1 MGEYYQDHD
10 NLIKDHP
17 TRSNLMRDLRRY
29 QVGIWV
35 MQEKTLQEQKRWL
48 AQQNLYVG
56 IPTALGLIKDEK
68 RSALV
73 IEEIPPLP
81 EDIWKA
87 REQLRRTSE
96 QLRESTKR
104 LLDRYEKGIYLIP
117 GFKTLSRLIRGED
130 FSQVEK
136 LSQLVEEQL
145 QEAEE
150 LLPQIEVQQIT
161 PEQDRKSL
169 KDFVVPEK
177 GAQPQ
182 GNSLVVEGGIV
193 GKASLQMSD
202 GGLGR

>member
-1 MGEYYQDHD
+1 MGEIDQECG
-10 NLIKDHP
+10 IKDHP

-35 MQEKTLQEQKRWL
+35 MQKKTLKEQKKWF

-104 LLDRYEKGIYLIP
+104 LLDRYEKGLSLIP
-117 GFKTLSRLIRGED
+117 GFKTLYRLIRGED

-136 LSQLVEEQL
+136 LSQLAEEQL
-145 QEAEE
+145 QRAEE

-161 PEQDRKSL
+161 PERDRKSL
-169 KDFVVPEK
+169 KDFVVLEK

-182 GNSLVVEGGIV
+182 ENSLVVEEGAV
-193 GKASLQMSD
+193 EKASLQRSND
-202 GGLGR
+202 EPAH

>member
-1 MGEYYQDHD
+1 MGEIDQDHG
-10 NLIKDHP
+10 IKDHS

-35 MQEKTLQEQKRWL
+35 MQKKTLQEQKKWL

-73 IEEIPPLP
+73 IDEIPPLP

-104 LLDRYEKGIYLIP
+104 LLDRYEKGLYLIP

-136 LSQLVEEQL
+136 LSQLAAEQL
-145 QEAEE
+145 QEAEK
-150 LLPQIEVQQIT
+150 LLQQIEVQQIT
-161 PEQDRKSL
+161 PESDRKSL

-182 GNSLVVEGGIV
+182 EKSLAVEGGTV
-193 GKASLQMSD
+193 EKASLQRSNDD
-202 GGLGR
+202 GPVL

>member
-1 MGEYYQDHD
+1 MGEIDQD
-10 NLIKDHP
+10 NGMKDHS

-35 MQEKTLQEQKRWL
+35 MQKKTLQEQKKWL

-81 EDIWKA
+81 EDIWRA
-87 REQLRRTSE
+87 REQLQRTSE

-136 LSQLVEEQL
+136 LSQLAAEQL
-145 QEAEE
+145 QEAEK
-150 LLPQIEVQQIT
+150 LLQQIEVQQKT
-161 PEQDRKSL
+161 PEQDRKLL
-169 KDFVVPEK
+169 KDFAAPEK

-182 GNSLVVEGGIV
+182 KDSLAVEGGTV
-193 GKASLQMSD
+193 GQASLQRSNDD
-202 GGLGR
+202 GPVL

>member
-1 MGEYYQDHD
+1 MGEIDQD
-10 NLIKDHP
+10 NGMKDHS

-35 MQEKTLQEQKRWL
+35 MQKKTLQEQKKWL

-73 IEEIPPLP
+73 IEEIPPLL

-136 LSQLVEEQL
+136 LSQLAEEQL

-150 LLPQIEVQQIT
+150 LLQQIEVQQTT

-182 GNSLVVEGGIV
+182 ENSLVVEGRAV
-193 GKASLQMSD
+193 EKSSLQKIND
-202 GGLGR
+202 EIAR